1 MKEKNLYI
9 AKATWA
15 PNTQCISK
23 RTPSKVKKMFA
34 TQMIFELNRPIQ
46 LLNNTETTEITATFI
61 GSGANKYVYDSH
73 IGILI
78 KIEPL
83 KPTHSSSIEQEYI
96 IQQYQPIGITP
107 IANVPPKNTRTH
119 IWDWNNTN
127 SIDIISCMQ
136 LYKPIVVQNF
146 LEQLV
151 SSKKNKRQKTKTF
164 ATFFVVLYVN
174 LIFQTLSNI
183 QNSLLP
189 GDLSLNNMSLCQE
202 GLVTFD
208 FERFQIITQKIKKN
222 SQTKKLKKCFE
233 NFVKRM
239 LDFCSISE
247 FHYQEMNEIITILK
261 KWNDDM
267 CFNFENGT
275 LHDAWSAPM
284 FTPEFLNLIA
294 QTFKIT
300 SYCQTLTKNN
310 PWPDIKQHYT
320 IPNIYFLTD

>member
-1 MKEKNLYI
+1 MEEKNLYI
-9 AKATWA
+9 TKATWA

-23 RTPSKVKKMFA
+23 RTSKIKKMFA
-34 TQMIFELNRPIQ
+34 TQMIFQLNRPIQ

-61 GSGANKYVYDSH
+61 GSGANKYVYHSH
-73 IGILI
+73 VGIII
-78 KIEPL
+78 KIETV
-83 KPTHSSSIEQEYI
+83 KTTHSSSIQQEYI
-96 IQQYQPIGITP
+96 VQQYHPIGITP
-107 IANVPPKNTRTH
+107 IANVPPNNTRTH
-119 IWDWNNTN
+119 IWNWNNTD

-164 ATFFVVLYVN
+164 ATLFVVLYVN
-174 LIFQTLSNI
+174 LIFQALSNI

-208 FERFQIITQKIKKN
+208 FERFQIITEKIKKN
-222 SQTKKLKKCFE
+222 TQTKKLKKCFQ
-233 NFVKRM
+233 NFFKQI
-239 LDFCSISE
+239 LDFCDKSE
-247 FHYQEMNEIITILK
+247 FHYEEMNKIITILK
-261 KWNDDM
+261 NWNEDM

-275 LHDAWSAPM
+275 LDDAWSAPM
-284 FTPEFLNLIA
+284 FTPELLNLIA

-300 SYCQTLTKNN
+300 SYCKTLPKDI
-310 PWPDIKQHYT
+310 PWPNIKQQYT
-320 IPNIYFLTD
+320 IPNIYFLTS

>member
-1 MKEKNLYI
+1 MEEKNLYI
-9 AKATWA
+9 TKATWA

-23 RTPSKVKKMFA
+23 RASKIKKMFA

-61 GSGANKYVYDSH
+61 GSGANKYVYHSH
-73 IGILI
+73 VGIII
-78 KIEPL
+78 KIETV
-83 KPTHSSSIEQEYI
+83 KTTHSSSIQQEYI
-96 IQQYQPIGITP
+96 VQQYHPIGITP
-107 IANVPPKNTRTH
+107 IANVPPNNTRTY
-119 IWDWNNTN
+119 IWNWNNTD

-174 LIFQTLSNI
+174 LIFQALSNI

-208 FERFQIITQKIKKN
+208 FERFQIITEKIKKN
-222 SQTKKLKKCFE
+222 TQTKKLKKCFE
-233 NFVKRM
+233 NFFKQI
-239 LDFCSISE
+239 LDFCDKSE

-261 KWNDDM
+261 RWNEDM
-267 CFNFENGT
+267 CFNFEYGT
-275 LHDAWSAPM
+275 LDDAWSAPM
-284 FTPEFLNLIA
+284 FTSTFLNLIA
-294 QTFKIT
+294 QTFEIT
-300 SYCQTLTKNN
+300 SYLETPPKDI
-310 PWPDIKQHYT
+310 PWPNIKKQYT
-320 IPNIYFLTD
+320 IPNIYFLTS